1 MEHLLEAQLAANTI
15 RALSADAIQK
25 AKSGH
30 PGLPLGAADFAFL
43 LYYKYL
49 RHNPANPA
57 WLGRDRFILSAGHG
71 SMLLYS
77 LLHLFEYGITMDEIK
92 EFRQWGS
99 RTAGHPELLQTP
111 GVEVTTGPLGSGFA
125 SAIGMALAQKRF
137 NAVTGLDKSGLFNNR
152 YYILCGDGCLMEGC
166 SYEAAALAG
175 HLKLDNIICFYDS
188 NAITIDGGTDLTFTE
203 NVAARFAACNWRVI
217 EVANANNLEECDAAL
232 AEAQKSDGRPT
243 LIIGHTVIGLGSPN
257 KQGTSSCHGA
267 PLGEEEVALLKQNL
281 KLSPES
287 FYVPEEVYA
296 FCSARVRELKREAAE
311 WDADYRKLLDSDS
324 SLAAK
329 VESFLNPVMPENL
342 KQQLLEAAPMDKA
355 VSTRVAGGAVLA
367 KAAELLPALVGGSA
381 DVGGSTCT
389 ILKNES
395 RFSADNYAGRNIY
408 FGIRELAMGL
418 IANGMALS
426 GVAIPYVSTFFVF
439 CDYMKPAMR
448 LASLMRLKVIYVFTH
463 DSFYVGEDGA
473 THQPIEHA
481 TMLRTIPGFT
491 VIRPADPAETA
502 QAWDYALKNNGPTAL
517 LLTRQNLEL
526 LPSGAVPEDGV
537 SKGAYVVSSDPDYRY
552 LLIATGS
559 ELTLAVKAVELMR
572 AKGARVRLVS
582 MPSME
587 IFNQQ
592 SEEYRNSVIPLD
604 GDFNRVSI
612 EAGSTVIWRQY
623 VGRLGLC
630 IGIDHFGASA
640 PAKVLTEKYGFTPEA
655 VSERILSHFAD

>member
-57 WLGRDRFILSAGHG
+57 WIGRDRFILSAGHG

-125 SAIGMALAQKRF
+125 SAIGMAMAQKRF
-137 NAVTGLDKSGLFNNR
+137 NAVTGADKSGLFNNR

-175 HLKLDNIICFYDS
+175 HLKLDNVICFYDS
-188 NAITIDGGTDLTFTE
+188 NAITIDGGTDITFTE
-203 NVAARFAACNWRVI
+203 NITERFNACNWRVI
-217 EVANANNLEECDAAL
+217 EIANANSLEECDAAL
-232 AEAQKSDGRPT
+232 AEAVKSDGRPT
-243 LIIGHTVIGLGSPN
+243 LIIGHTIIGLGAPN
-257 KQGTSSCHGA
+257 KQGTPACHGA
-267 PLGEEEVALLKQNL
+267 PLGEEEVALLKRNL

-287 FYVPEEVYA
+287 FYVPEEVYH
-296 FCSARVRELKREAAE
+296 FCSARVKELKSEAAA
-311 WDADYRKLLDSDS
+311 WDREFRQLLDSDPAMATRIEG
-324 SLAAK
+324 LM
-329 VESFLNPVMPENL
+329 NPVLPDD
-342 KQQLLEAAPMDKA
+342 LEQILTSAAPAGKP

-367 KAAELLPALVGGSA
+367 RAAELIPALVGGSA

-395 RFSADNYAGRNIY
+395 RFAADNYAGRNIY

-426 GVAIPYVSTFFVF
+426 GFAIPYVSTFFVF

-473 THQPIEHA
+473 THQPVEQA

-502 QAWDYALKNNGPTAL
+502 QAWNYALRNNGPTAL
-517 LLTRQNLEL
+517 LLTRQNLDP
-526 LPSGAVPEDGV
+526 LPGEVPADGV
-537 SKGAYVVSSDPDYRY
+537 AKGAYIVSSDSDYQY

-559 ELTLAVKAVELMR
+559 ELSLAVKAVELMR

-592 SEEYRNSVIPLD
+592 SEEYRNSVVPMC
-604 GDFNRVSI
+604 GEFHRVSI

-623 VGRLGLC
+623 VGRCGLC
-630 IGIDHFGASA
+630 IGLDHFGASA
-640 PAKVLTEKYGFTPEA
+640 PASVLTEHYGFTPEA
-655 VSERILSHFAD
+655 VSERILKYFAD

>member
-1 MEHLLEAQLAANTI
+1 
-15 RALSADAIQK
+15 
-25 AKSGH
+25 
-30 PGLPLGAADFAFL
+30 
-43 LYYKYL
+43 
-49 RHNPANPA
+49 
-57 WLGRDRFILSAGHG
+57 
-71 SMLLYS
+71 
-77 LLHLFEYGITMDEIK
+77 
-92 EFRQWGS
+92 
-99 RTAGHPELLQTP
+99 
-111 GVEVTTGPLGSGFA
+111 
-125 SAIGMALAQKRF
+125 
-137 NAVTGLDKSGLFNNR
+137 
-152 YYILCGDGCLMEGC
+152 
-166 SYEAAALAG
+166 
-175 HLKLDNIICFYDS
+175 
-188 NAITIDGGTDLTFTE
+188 
-203 NVAARFAACNWRVI
+203 
-217 EVANANNLEECDAAL
+217 
-232 AEAQKSDGRPT
+232 
-243 LIIGHTVIGLGSPN
+243 
-257 KQGTSSCHGA
+257 
-267 PLGEEEVALLKQNL
+267 
-281 KLSPES
+281 
-287 FYVPEEVYA
+287 
-296 FCSARVRELKREAAE
+296 
-311 WDADYRKLLDSDS
+311 
-324 SLAAK
+324 
-329 VESFLNPVMPENL
+329 
-342 KQQLLEAAPMDKA
+342 
-355 VSTRVAGGAVLA
+355 
-367 KAAELLPALVGGSA
+367 
-381 DVGGSTCT
+381 
-389 ILKNES
+389 
-395 RFSADNYAGRNIY
+395 
-408 FGIRELAMGL
+408 MGL